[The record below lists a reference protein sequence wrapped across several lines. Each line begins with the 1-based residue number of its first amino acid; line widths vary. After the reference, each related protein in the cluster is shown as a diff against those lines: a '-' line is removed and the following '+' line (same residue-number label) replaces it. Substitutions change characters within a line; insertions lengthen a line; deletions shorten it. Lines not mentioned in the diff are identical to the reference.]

1 MLVRTKRLSAASAMI
16 LCLCCPAAR
25 PQARA
30 VPEKDASAIY
40 QRLLPQ
46 IEKIPIVD
54 MHAHPGY
61 WDDTDVDAMAVTT
74 TDLDPLRTRTT
85 NPEWLAAFKAMVIRI
100 PIFRQSIFAG
110 STRRMMSYGN
120 SGARNISRRCSIK
133 WASKFPWP
141 TAWPWTTSRTTRDS
155 ALFSSSIRLCSR
167 STTRI

>member
-1 MLVRTKRLSAASAMI
+1 MLVRIQRLSAASAII
-16 LCLCCPAAR
+16 LCVWCPATR

-30 VPEKDASAIY
+30 VPEKDAAAIY

-85 NPEWLAAFKAMVIRI
+85 NPEWLPGLKA
-100 PIFRQSIFAG
+100 P
-110 STRRMMSYGN
+110 YGYLY
-120 SGARNISRRCSIK
+120 SE
-133 WASKFPWP
+133 FWP
-141 TAWPWTTSRTTRDS
+141 GHLHW
-155 ALFSSSIRLCSR
+155 L
-167 STTRI
+167 